1 MSMIKVT
8 VATNVKRDAVV
19 VPDTTTIRTVLENAE
34 IDYSRWMV
42 NLDGSSLQPGD
53 LDKSFAEF
61 DVTEKC
67 FLSAIVK
74 ADNAATIAVVG
85 EAVVITSTLLLED
98 IKSVAKYRPEKLQ
111 LKGGA
116 DNKEIVFVIGVAS
129 NARGSLNS
137 VGAEFGNIPQDETG
151 YATITIDRPRVDG
164 MGTKEAVAERIGT
177 AILDINKMEAR
188 LPEVIEEIATEK
200 AAIMENIT
208 VQ

>member
-177 AILDINKMEAR
+177 AILDINKMEAI
-188 LPEVIEEIATEK
+188 LPAVIEEIANEK